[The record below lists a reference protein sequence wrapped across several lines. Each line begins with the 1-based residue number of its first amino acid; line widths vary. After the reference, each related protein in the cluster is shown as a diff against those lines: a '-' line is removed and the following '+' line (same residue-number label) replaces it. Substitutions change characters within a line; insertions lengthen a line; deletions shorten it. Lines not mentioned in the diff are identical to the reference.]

1 MFEFADGHL
10 LLRGPNGS
18 GKSKALEL
26 LLPFA
31 LDGDTTPHKLDNF
44 ASTSRPMKW
53 NLLMGGRHRNRVG
66 YAWLEFGRT
75 TAAGAPE
82 WVTTIVG
89 LKAVADNPRVQTWF
103 IVLRDRRVG
112 TDVRL
117 MNEGDE
123 PFSRAGLEKRLD
135 CDVIDT
141 ASEFRVRVNEALFG
155 YQSMERYSTMLELG
169 RQLRRS
175 KLSESLD
182 PEELSDI
189 LSNAL
194 PYIDQTLVSEIG
206 AHLDTIEQLR
216 RDLAVM
222 VDVRDRFQAFCDTY
236 RDYARAIVL
245 ARGQHTATAGRELRS
260 AHAELTALAK
270 RLDGTREQLR
280 VTEAHIRGLI
290 VELQGARGAKDE
302 LLASEPMKAVEAVR
316 RLPRLSASPAVQ
328 RSRLPTRS
336 ATSILV
342 SRRRSRTSSNHRP
355 ACETPVQA
363 SRSSA
368 TERLPWRSGSASS
381 VTKSSPPARTRRQ
394 RPRDAERRQ
403 GASRGHPVQRE
414 LRRQQESA
422 QQRAE
427 LLGDDAERA
436 ERAAGDMRQRL
447 DECEQLLT
455 AARDKLAENVRCWA
469 ASLSVL
475 HVDESLTETL
485 LDACGVAGEESAP
498 RFARPDRT

>member
-1 MFEFADGHL
+1 MPKLPPPPPTPRFQPVRAGLLNLYEYGNQVFEFADGHL

-66 YAWLEFGRT
+66 YTWLEFGRT
-75 TAAGAPE
+75 TPAGAAE

-123 PFSRAGLEKRLD
+123 PFSRAGLEKRLE

-216 RDLAVM
+216 RDLTVM

-270 RLDGTREQLR
+270 RLDDTREQLR

-290 VELQGARGAKDE
+290 IELQGARGAKD
-302 LLASEPMKAVEAVR
+302 SCWPQ
-316 RLPRLSASPAVQ
+316 SP
-328 RSRLPTRS
+328 
-336 ATSILV
+336 
-342 SRRRSRTSSNHRP
+342 
-355 ACETPVQA
+355 
-363 SRSSA
+363 
-368 TERLPWRSGSASS
+368 
-381 VTKSSPPARTRRQ
+381 
-394 RPRDAERRQ
+394 
-403 GASRGHPVQRE
+403 
-414 LRRQQESA
+414 
-422 QQRAE
+422 
-427 LLGDDAERA
+427 
-436 ERAAGDMRQRL
+436 
-447 DECEQLLT
+447 
-455 AARDKLAENVRCWA
+455 
-469 ASLSVL
+469 
-475 HVDESLTETL
+475 
-485 LDACGVAGEESAP
+485 
-498 RFARPDRT
+498 